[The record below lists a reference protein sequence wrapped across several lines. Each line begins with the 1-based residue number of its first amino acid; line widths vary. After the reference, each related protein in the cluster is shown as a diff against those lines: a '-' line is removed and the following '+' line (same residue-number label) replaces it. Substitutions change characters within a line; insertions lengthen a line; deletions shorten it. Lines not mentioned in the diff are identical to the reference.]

1 MVGEVSTTDEA
12 GSAEPANP
20 GHAGDRAD
28 RAGTTGATATAG
40 STPRARRERG
50 EPAGWRVAELFG
62 LTGLAIAQPV
72 LDIYAKNPLELI
84 SRQVEG
90 WSVIVFVLVVVAV
103 PALVLFAIE
112 QLVALASA
120 AAARRLHA
128 VLLALLAG
136 VFVLQL
142 IPAGPVLGF
151 VAVLVAVAVAAAMWL
166 GVQRLPAL
174 RRWLRFLAVAPVVF
188 GLLFLATGPASELV
202 WQQPPAAAA
211 LPDDPEAPSIMVI
224 VLDELPTSSLLDA
237 AGQIDAARFPNIASL
252 ADQSTWYRNEATLG
266 SWTSI
271 AVPGILTGRYPVDA
285 DNRAHW
291 SRYPENLFTLF
302 ADRYRIVA
310 HESSTRLCPDSICPD
325 ASRPRIEA
333 VGDLVGS
340 AAGLWGGLV
349 NPFEDVEVAFEPAGA
364 DMSKAETHR
373 LAVETAGSLAT
384 SPDPTLAY
392 LHLSL
397 PHQPWQLLASG
408 QTTNAPNPPNGI
420 AGNRWQD
427 PMAAASA
434 YQRHQLQLEFTDSVV
449 GDVLDSLRSA
459 GRYDDTMIV
468 LAADHG
474 ASFRADHD
482 QRAISDDT
490 IADIGFPPLIVKE
503 PGQETGSVDL
513 RPTQT
518 IDILPTIAGAV
529 GVDIPWEVDGVDLGS
544 DDPLTDRAR
553 RYFPVW
559 IDDLSPGPD
568 GGFVLP
574 SDDLVDLIEASGR
587 PIGSA
592 PAVDALD
599 GAPTLAGA
607 AVEDLVVREEGLGG
621 ARIHGGAAL
630 GALDLG
636 APELPVY
643 VDVEVDA
650 AALDAA
656 DDGPT
661 AIALAL
667 NGTVAVTGVLGG
679 PDGRHLWVVIPP
691 ARLRPGANEL
701 TAYRIDGTELIPLA
715 VTLD

>member
-1 MVGEVSTTDEA
+1 MVGEVSTTDA
-12 GSAEPANP
+12 TGSADPGEPVATASTSEPA
-20 GHAGDRAD
+20 
-28 RAGTTGATATAG
+28 
-40 STPRARRERG
+40 PRARRARG
-50 EPAGWRVAELFG
+50 EPAGWRLAELFG
-62 LTGLAIAQPV
+62 LTGLAVAQPV

-90 WSVIVFVLVVVAV
+90 WSVIVFALVVVAV

-112 QLVALASA
+112 QLVALASSP
-120 AAARRLHA
+120 AARRVHA
-128 VLLALLAG
+128 VFLALLAG

-151 VAVLVAVAVAAAMWL
+151 VAILVALTVAVGVWF
-166 GVQRLPAL
+166 GVQRVPAL

-202 WQQPPAAAA
+202 WTQPPAAAA
-211 LPDDPEAPSIMVI
+211 LPADPDAPSIMVI

-237 AGQIDAARFPNIASL
+237 DGEIDAARFPNIASL
-252 ADQSTWYRNEATLG
+252 AEQSTWYRNEATLG

-325 ASRPRIEA
+325 ASRPRMEA

-364 DMSKAETHR
+364 DMTKAETHR
-373 LAVETAGSLAT
+373 LAIDTAGSLAA

-408 QTTNAPNPPNGI
+408 QTTNAPSPPNGI

-482 QRAISDDT
+482 QRAISDET
-490 IADIGFPPLIVKE
+490 IPDIGFPPLIVKE
-503 PGQETGSVDL
+503 PGQTAGSVDL

-529 GVDIPWEVDGVDLGS
+529 GVDIPWEVDGVDLGT
-544 DDPLTDRAR
+544 DDPLTDRTR

-568 GGFVLP
+568 GSFVLP
-574 SDDLVDLIEASGR
+574 GEDLVDLVEASGR
-587 PIGSA
+587 PVGSA
-592 PAVDALD
+592 AAVDALD
-599 GAPTLAGA
+599 GAPALAGGA
-607 AVEDLVVREEGLGG
+607 AGDLAVRSGEAGG

-630 GALDLG
+630 GSLDLD

-643 VDVEVDA
+643 VDIELDA
-650 AALDAA
+650 AARDAA
-656 DDGPT
+656 GDGPT
-661 AIALAL
+661 AIAVAV

-691 ARLRPGANEL
+691 ARLRGGANEL
-701 TAYRIDGTELIPLA
+701 TVYRIDGDELIPLA
-715 VTLD
+715 TSVD